1 MKVYAHYEKVLI
13 EGEPKPIGFRW
24 NTILQFGSSWKNIG
38 AVVMKNPGSSAPIK
52 DAIIDEKTLYHLQII
67 DSKNEWFTFSVD
79 NTMSNIEKLFLTY
92 YLTVEGINGLNGVI
106 RIFNLINV
114 RDADLKKALK
124 KYEKVISF
132 PYTITV
138 DEDIENLVSPVYLG
152 WGDLGFDAKFKKNAF
167 KIFDAVTKTTK
178 CNYLKSF
185 DNNRFYHPQYLM
197 GRGKNKP
204 YSQYLLNA
212 FCQNTV
218 EPVYDKVIIPNLKI
232 SKEVICKELFEHLK
246 RLLLIT
252 EETPKTCRYKLN
264 DDLSLTIT
272 MSGKGYVGIRHP
284 EIKGGYSSTERSKY
298 TRYFT
303 LLEKYGFS
311 TNSDKWLGVK
321 EFKEYG
327 YDDNE
332 IIAKIKDEIKNIKES
347 I

>member
-1 MKVYAHYEKVLI
+1 MKVYAHYEEVSI

-24 NTILQFGSSWKNIG
+24 NTVLQFGSSWKNIG

-52 DAIIDEKTLYHLQII
+52 DVIIDEKAMCHLQLI
-67 DSKNEWFTFSVD
+67 DSKNEWFVFSVD
-79 NTMSNIEKLFLTY
+79 NTMLNIEKLFLTY
-92 YLTVEGINGLNGVI
+92 YHTLDGITGLNGVV

-114 RDADLKKALK
+114 RDADLEKALN

-132 PYTITV
+132 PYSNTV

-152 WGDLGFDAKFKKNAF
+152 WGGLGFDAKFKNDAF
-167 KIFDAVTKTTK
+167 KIYNAVTKTKK

-185 DNNRFYHPQYLM
+185 NENKYYHPQYLM
-197 GRGKNKP
+197 GRGKNMP
-204 YSQYLLNA
+204 NSQYLLNA

-218 EPVYDKVIIPNLKI
+218 EPVYDKVIIPKLKI

-246 RLLLIT
+246 RSLHIT
-252 EETPKTCRYKLN
+252 EETPKTCRYELN

-284 EIKGGYSSTERSKY
+284 EIKGGYISTERSNF
-298 TRYFT
+298 TRYLT

-332 IIAKIKDEIKNIKES
+332 IIAQIKDEIKNIKES
-347 I
+347 K